1 MCEANVFLLSRGAEK
16 EVMKEVLGLE
26 VQGDH
31 LLLTNLL
38 GEEKKV
44 RARIKNIDFAEHKV
58 MLEEV

>member
-1 MCEANVFLLSRGAEK
+1 MCEADVFLLSQGAEK

-38 GEEKKV
+38 GDEKKV

-58 MLEEV
+58 ILEEI